1 MNFMKTAVLLAAMTG
16 LLVAIGFYYG
26 GIEMAYIGF
35 AIGLVM
41 NFVSYWFSD
50 KIVLKMYHA
59 RQVDQYDAPQLY
71 GVVEKLAR
79 KAGLPMPK
87 VYIIPTDTPNAFAT
101 GRNPS
106 HASVAA
112 TEGILRLLN
121 ADELEG
127 VMSHE
132 LAHVKHRDILICT
145 IAATLGGAINLLAR
159 VFMYGGGR
167 SRNNKGG
174 GTAIIGLVLM
184 ILAPIAAMLIQ
195 MAISRSREYAA
206 DAAGA
211 RICGKPMALASA
223 LNRLELGSQRVPMDM
238 GDPATSSLFIVNP
251 FKAGFMAK
259 IFSTHPPMDERIKRL
274 RDMDRGRAV

>member
-1 MNFMKTAVLLAAMTG
+1 MMNTLKTTVLLATLTG
-16 LLVAIGFYYG
+16 LLVAIGYYYG
-26 GIEMAYIGF
+26 GVEMAYIGF

-41 NFVSYWFSD
+41 NFISYWFSD

-59 RQVDQYDAPQLY
+59 RRIEQYDSPQLY
-71 GVVEKLAR
+71 GIVEKLAR
-79 KAGLPMPK
+79 KANLPMPK

-112 TEGILRLLN
+112 TEGILRILN
-121 ADELEG
+121 AEELEG
-127 VMSHE
+127 VMAHE
-132 LAHVKHRDILICT
+132 LSHVKHRDILICT
-145 IAATLGGAINLLAR
+145 IAATLGGAISMLAR
-159 VFMYGGGR
+159 VFMYGGNGR
-167 SRNNKGG
+167 SRDNKGG
-174 GTAIIGLVLM
+174 GAIIGLVLM
-184 ILAPIAAMLIQ
+184 FLAPLAAMLIQ

-223 LNRLELGSQRVPMDM
+223 LNRLELGSQRIPMEM

-259 IFSTHPPMDERIKRL
+259 LFSTHPPMDERIRRL
-274 RDMDRGRAV
+274 RDMDRGRM